1 MPSQSDHNSGY
12 PYTCADDYDFTT
24 YSGNTAQN
32 QTNGSTTIPSIY
44 VNPSD
49 ANPTTRATTD
59 RNWTQAPG
67 AGEAKPPSKRGVS
80 RCSFTSGFTP
90 AYLLFTVCTNPYL
103 TRSTWESACE
113 SRVTNAE
120 NEWKDK
126 YGQLLHDWND
136 LVGSYEQCE
145 AEVEGLRNDSITV
158 DSRHGSR
165 DRKRWSDPDERFE
178 QALNDLEIVAGDD
191 DEV

>member
-24 YSGNTAQN
+24 YSGANFGNTTA
-32 QTNGSTTIPSIY
+32 
-44 VNPSD
+44 
-49 ANPTTRATTD
+49 TTRATTD

-103 TRSTWESACE
+103 TRSTRESACE
-113 SRVTNAE
+113 S
-120 NEWKDK
+120 
-126 YGQLLHDWND
+126 
-136 LVGSYEQCE
+136 
-145 AEVEGLRNDSITV
+145 
-158 DSRHGSR
+158 
-165 DRKRWSDPDERFE
+165 
-178 QALNDLEIVAGDD
+178 
-191 DEV
+191 